1 MLEDTRPYYVGFNF
15 VRGIGATR
23 LKLLINYYGDIARA
37 WNASPASLLE
47 TGLSEKIIQNLIKTR
62 TQLNLDEVMKRIK
75 NAEITVITWDDINQN
90 SEINYPKNLRGI
102 EQPPPVIY
110 SKGEM
115 IDSDEWAVAVV
126 GTRNVTTYGR
136 QVTDEI
142 SRILVRNG
150 VTIISGLA
158 KGIDA
163 IAHQVAIDEGGR
175 TIAVLGSGVD
185 RIYPPE
191 NSRIA
196 EKIIKQGAVISDY
209 APGTPPEAVNFPP
222 RNRIISAL
230 AKAVIVIEADET
242 SGALITAA
250 FAVEQGKE
258 LFAVPGNIHSRQSRG
273 ANRLIQNGARLLMDG
288 NEVLEL
294 LNFRQINN
302 HKSARAVLPENPT
315 EILLFSLL
323 DNQPKHIDQI
333 GQITK
338 LPMDELTATL
348 TLMELKGMVKQV
360 GGMQFVIIR
369 DHQGEYEI

>member
-1 MLEDTRPYYVGFNF
+1 MPEDTRPYYVGFNF
-15 VRGIGATR
+15 VKGIGATR
-23 LKLLINYYGDIARA
+23 LKLLIDYYGDIVRA
-37 WNASPASLLE
+37 WNAPQNSLVE
-47 TGLSEKIIQNLIKTR
+47 TGLSEKIIHNLIKTR
-62 TQLNLDEVMKRIK
+62 SQLNLDEVMKRIK
-75 NAEITVITWDDINQN
+75 NSGITVITWDDIDRNL
-90 SEINYPKNLRGI
+90 EINYPKNLRGI
-102 EQPPPVIY
+102 DQPPPVVY
-110 SKGEM
+110 CKGE
-115 IDSDEWAVAVV
+115 ITDADEWAVAIV

-142 SRILVRNG
+142 SRILVRSG
-150 VTIISGLA
+150 VTIVSGLA

-163 IAHQVAIDEGGR
+163 IAHQVAVDEGGR

-196 EKIIKQGAVISDY
+196 EKITRQGAIISDY

-242 SGALITAA
+242 SGALITAT

-258 LFAVPGNIHSRQSRG
+258 LFAIPGNIHSRQSRG
-273 ANRLIQNGARLLMDG
+273 TNRLIQNGARLLMDG

-294 LNFRQINN
+294 LNLRQINN
-302 HKSARAVLPENPT
+302 HRTARSVLPENPT
-315 EILLFSLL
+315 ETLLFSIL

-333 GQITK
+333 GQIAK
-338 LPMDELTATL
+338 LPMDEISATL
-348 TLMELKGMVKQV
+348 TIMELKGMVKQV

-369 DHQGEYEI
+369 DSQGEYEI